1 MARRTAHVKSPQ
13 GNEKMKKA
21 RILRLLAAFAWVNAI
36 VSGCAA
42 TQSPQPAL
50 WTGWRTETP
59 AKAAPSATQSAIDD
73 LSAGNL
79 NKAEIRLA
87 QPSAAAPTAADLCL
101 YAEIPA
107 LRGDYK
113 TAIARY
119 VSALE
124 SGLLGDFE
132 AIALSRLRMIDAL
145 TVESLPWEA
154 LKNLRATHPYALARL
169 VALQGRAARQARIGD
184 FAPANGAV
192 ALSRFKWAGPFSPY
206 PSAEFDC
213 IMPFDGDARL
223 KDAYEIESSQT
234 PIESFRYA
242 PDAQTVMAAARA
254 GIYAGETFFSVD
266 RPGTYLA
273 VIQSTHFYELSID
286 NQTVLRRG
294 PELTGK
300 DSLRAVSLRLSE
312 GTHALRVKLG
322 LKAGAGKSSPILI
335 WIAPQTADGENYA
348 KNAEAIGEDVPSI
361 AEIGEPP
368 ETSAES
374 SAAPDVIAYKTVDI
388 ASVIGDGTD
397 GAFDA
402 SDAVMAWFGAALA
415 IADGRADRA
424 DSMISARLALH
435 PGDIVAQYWRAL
447 RFKTDAD
454 LASSLRH
461 EKAMQIWQE
470 IAEKAPEATS
480 VQSWMIAETARQKQ
494 PKETLNLWNAY
505 RAQLPDTADNALLE
519 SEVAKTLDWTEYADK
534 RIRDAAQLA
543 PESCP
548 TAVLALNS
556 AAAQHRYASFD
567 ALTPAIRKCPGVI
580 RFYAGREG
588 DGFAA
593 DPKKWD
599 NALEDLAKQYP
610 NDAKLRFEV
619 LRNRLQTGNE
629 DAVAQL
635 IDELDAAGRGVFAP
649 PDTETILEIIDILR
663 SQNKNDEAA
672 RILKKSL
679 EIAPTDE
686 ALQNL
691 DWMTAGKR
699 PLEHLRKD
707 GIAAVREYLEKRQK
721 DAAPEEG
728 ASTLILDYAA
738 TYIAP
743 NGAKLGLTHTI
754 SRVLSKEGKNAVGE
768 IYLPNSATA
777 LKVRT
782 IKADTLET
790 VEPEAIAFKN
800 SVTAPNLAVGDF
812 VETEYVTYEPPL
824 SAYESRVASDSF
836 FFASA
841 QTPIL
846 RSEFVVE
853 YPKSWDVQ
861 IVEAGPKADI
871 RKTCAAHG
879 DRMQC
884 AFVREN
890 CPAFAGEPNAPS
902 EFDLIPNVQI
912 YYKWGWNEIKRALRA
927 SVARQTRQTPYIQ
940 SYADKIEFDKNEP
953 STWKKAQTV
962 YNFVLNSIRESA
974 ATHASDEEAASQ
986 TITRGVGS
994 RLIALK
1000 AVYDALGMTNYFA
1013 LIRNVAAPAQS
1024 ADLPSLYESF
1034 YGTLLVVE
1042 TEKGPAYADGSEDFI
1057 PFDYLPTS
1065 FQNQPV
1071 LPIDAD
1077 IAEFTSRKEDISSMQ
1092 PAIGISYEIAED
1104 GSASAKAAE
1113 TMRGARGLS
1122 MRAFLTS
1129 LKGDDVRTHLILEN
1143 SLARNYGRVEL
1154 TDLGVES
1161 LDDPDA
1167 PLTLRYD
1174 FGIASFASSDNGSLS
1189 VNSGIFA
1196 YRLVDQFAKLP
1207 ASTRKYPV
1215 IVANDV
1221 LSKRSLV
1228 LNAPDGYAWN
1238 TQTLND
1244 VRIET
1249 PFGKFE
1255 RSMTASGRRLELR
1268 ESIELLSQRVE
1279 TSQYAEFR
1287 DFCLAVDEA
1296 QRTLIR
1302 AQRKD

>member
-1 MARRTAHVKSPQ
+1 
-13 GNEKMKKA
+13 MKQA

-42 TQSPQPAL
+42 TQSPQQAAL
-50 WTGWRTETP
+50 WTGWRTETS
-59 AKAAPSATQSAIDD
+59 ATSAPSATQTAIDD

-87 QPSAAAPTAADLCL
+87 QSLATSPKAADLCL
-101 YAEIPA
+101 YAEIAA

-113 TAIARY
+113 TSIARY

-145 TVESLPWEA
+145 TVESLPWDA
-154 LKNLRATHPYALARL
+154 LKDLRATHPYASARL
-169 VALQGRAARQARIGD
+169 IALQARAARQAQIGD

-206 PSAEFDC
+206 PSAEFDG

-223 KDAYEIESSQT
+223 KDAYESDASQT
-234 PIESFRYA
+234 AIESFRYA
-242 PDAQTVMAAARA
+242 PESQTVMAATRA
-254 GIYAGETFFSVD
+254 GIYAGETFFEAD

-273 VIQSTHFYELSID
+273 VIQSNHFYELSID

-300 DSLRAVSLRLSE
+300 DSLLAVSLRLSK
-312 GTHALRVKLG
+312 GVHALRIKLG
-322 LKAGAGKSSPILI
+322 LKAGAGKSSPILA
-335 WIAPQTADGENYA
+335 WIAPQTADDEEYA
-348 KNAEAIGEDVPSI
+348 KNAEAIGGFAPSI
-361 AEIGEPP
+361 AEIGEPDADQTTP
-368 ETSAES
+368 DA
-374 SAAPDVIAYKTVDI
+374 SAAPEDIAYKIVDI

-402 SDAVMAWFGAALA
+402 PNAVMAWFGAALA

-424 DSMISARLALH
+424 DDIISARLARH

-447 RFKTDAD
+447 RFKADAD
-454 LASSLRH
+454 LAASLRH

-470 IAEKAPEATS
+470 IAEKAPEATA

-494 PKETLNLWNAY
+494 PKETRNLWNAY
-505 RAQLPDTADNALLE
+505 RAQLPETADNALLA
-519 SEVAKTLDWTEYADK
+519 SEVAKMLDWTEYSDK

-556 AAAQHRYASFD
+556 AALQHRYASFD
-567 ALTPAIRKCPGVI
+567 ALPPAIRKCPGVI

-593 DPKKWD
+593 DPQKWN

-619 LRNRLQTGNE
+619 LRNRLQNGSE
-629 DAVAQL
+629 DAIAQIL
-635 IDELDAAGRGVFAP
+635 DDLDAAGRGVFSP
-649 PDTETILEIIDILR
+649 PDTETVLEVIDILR
-663 SQNKNDEAA
+663 SQNKNDAA
-672 RILKKSL
+672 KRILKKSL

-691 DWMTAGKR
+691 DSMTAGKR

-707 GIAAVREYLEKRQK
+707 GIAAVRDYLEKRHK

-812 VETEYVTYEPPL
+812 VETEYITYEPPL

-846 RSEFVVE
+846 HSEFVVE

-902 EFDLIPNVQI
+902 EFDLMPNVQI

-927 SVARQTRQTPYIQ
+927 SVARQTRQTPYVRT
-940 SYADKIEFDKNEP
+940 YADRIEFDKNET

-994 RLIALK
+994 RLVALK

-1013 LIRNVAAPAQS
+1013 LIRNVAAPSQS
-1024 ADLPSLYESF
+1024 AELPSLYESF

-1042 TEKGPAYADGSEDFI
+1042 TEKGPAYVDGSEDFI

-1071 LPIDAD
+1071 LPIDIN
-1077 IAEFTSRKEDISSMQ
+1077 IAEFTSRKDDISAMQ
-1092 PAIGISYEIAED
+1092 PAIGISYEIDED
-1104 GSASAKAAE
+1104 GSASAKAVE
-1113 TMRGARGLS
+1113 TMRGSRGLS

-1129 LKGDDVRTHLILEN
+1129 LKGDSVRTHLILEN

-1174 FGIASFASSDNGSLS
+1174 FDIASFASSDDGTLS

-1196 YRLVDQFAKLP
+1196 YRLVDQYAKLP

-1221 LSKRSLV
+1221 LSKRTLV

-1249 PFGKFE
+1249 EFGKFE
-1255 RSMTASGRRLELR
+1255 RSMTANGRRLELR
-1268 ESIELLSQRVE
+1268 ESAELLSQRIE
-1279 TSQYAEFR
+1279 TAQYAEFR